1 MVYSPKPYFIWL
13 FNLLTTIVPDERYS
27 RNATNFFKL
36 FLFYIFVL
44 FLINFCLF
52 VCLFVLFAVFHCG
65 GVRGYVISKEVI
77 VDVVSMIVQ

>member
-1 MVYSPKPYFIWL
+1 VTAGHPLQGKHSESYPLQKI
-13 FNLLTTIVPDERYS
+13 
-27 RNATNFFKL
+27 
-36 FLFYIFVL
+36 IFVL